1 MFQISIVDNRFSH
14 YGKCVLELKTR
25 EMRNSRSFILRNN
38 KYFGFKTFKLSSVVY
53 RDQCFYCAE
62 ISSLDTNILR

>member
-1 MFQISIVDNRFSH
+1 MSKVKFQISIVDNRFSH

-38 KYFGFKTFKLSSVVY
+38 KYFPY
-53 RDQCFYCAE
+53 
-62 ISSLDTNILR
+62 

>member
-38 KYFGFKTFKLSSVVY
+38 KYFAFETLNFTSEVF